1 MGKDSNAE
9 AAAMTDLQSAARE
22 LLGFLTGPEL
32 AESDL
37 FPYGVTHVAIS
48 VKVGEAEL
56 QLEVSGPDHPH
67 EHEHDHDDED
77 DWLIDRGDAISDL
90 DDDL

>member
-1 MGKDSNAE
+1 
-9 AAAMTDLQSAARE
+9 
-22 LLGFLTGPEL
+22 
-32 AESDL
+32 
-37 FPYGVTHVAIS
+37 
-48 VKVGEAEL
+48 
-56 QLEVSGPDHPH
+56 LEVSGPDHPH

>member
-1 MGKDSNAE
+1 MSKENS
-9 AAAMTDLQSAARE
+9 AAITDLQAAARE

-32 AESDL
+32 ADSDL
-37 FPYGVTHVAIS
+37 FPYGVTHVALS
-48 VKVGEAEL
+48 VKVGDAEV

-67 EHEHDHDDED
+67 DHDHDHDED
-77 DWLIDRGDAISDL
+77 DDGDHWLIDRGDADL